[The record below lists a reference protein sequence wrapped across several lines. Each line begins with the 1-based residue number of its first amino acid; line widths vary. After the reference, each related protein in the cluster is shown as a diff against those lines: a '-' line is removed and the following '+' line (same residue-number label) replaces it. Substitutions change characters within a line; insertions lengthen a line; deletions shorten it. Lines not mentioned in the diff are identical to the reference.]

1 MRRLNR
7 FMLPSDARGSY
18 NPLYRLYETV
28 PVRRVAWSVCV
39 NLAARVIPHMG
50 FKNWVYRRL
59 LRMRIGRGTAIA
71 LYAMMDTIHPE
82 WITIGDNC
90 IVGYHTTILT
100 HEYLI
105 DEYRFG
111 PVVIE
116 DEVMIGANVTIL
128 AGVTIGRRAVI
139 GAGSVV
145 TRDIP
150 AGAFAAG
157 SPARVIRSGQEDC
170 SRQP

>member
-170 SRQP
+170 R

>member
-1 MRRLNR
+1 MRRLKR
-7 FMLPSDARGSY
+7 FVLPSDAKGSY

-28 PVRRVAWSVCV
+28 PAHKVAWAVCI
-39 NLAARVIPHMG
+39 NLIARIIPHVG
-50 FKNWVYRRL
+50 LKNWVYRSL
-59 LRMRIGRGTAIA
+59 LRMNIGSGTAIA
-71 LYAMMDTIHPE
+71 LYVMMDALHPE
-82 WITIGDNC
+82 WITIGRNC

-105 DEYRFG
+105 DEYRYG

-116 DEVMIGANVTIL
+116 DEVMIGANSTIL

-157 SPARVIRSGQEDC
+157 NPARIIRPGEEE
-170 SRQP
+170 